1 MQSEYYYSYQIFNVL
16 LTFFFLKN
24 NVIMKNNIGVK

>member
-16 LTFFFLKN
+16 LTFFLKN
-24 NVIMKNNIGVK
+24 NLIMKNNIDVK